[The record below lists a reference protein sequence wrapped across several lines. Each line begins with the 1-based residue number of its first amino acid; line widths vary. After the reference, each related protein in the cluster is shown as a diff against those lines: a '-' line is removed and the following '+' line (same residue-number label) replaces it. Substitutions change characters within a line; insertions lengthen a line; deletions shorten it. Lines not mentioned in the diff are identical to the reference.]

1 MPTYFARG
9 LSVRLSATPLEDST
23 TQKIILRKGDAAKQ
37 QSELAERRL
46 LERKLLKEEVVPFPD
61 DEYAVQLN
69 WVANA
74 PFMQT
79 RVKNDVYDKTEATT
93 GTHLSTSPI
102 TLLRSTAVSQ
112 MPPHSANRK
121 HLPST
126 LISPTR
132 PTSLAS
138 TIREHPSRSRSS
150 STGRS
155 PPVYLYPPTMSGPE
169 RKVTIRS
176 SGEPGSTSLLSDLG

>member
-9 LSVRLSATPLEDST
+9 VSVRLSATPLEDST

-61 DEYAVQLN
+61 DEYAFQLN

-79 RVKNDVYDKTEATT
+79 RVKNNVYD
-93 GTHLSTSPI
+93 
-102 TLLRSTAVSQ
+102 RYAVC
-112 MPPHSANRK
+112 PHPR
-121 HLPST
+121 
-126 LISPTR
+126 
-132 PTSLAS
+132 
-138 TIREHPSRSRSS
+138 
-150 STGRS
+150 
-155 PPVYLYPPTMSGPE
+155 
-169 RKVTIRS
+169 
-176 SGEPGSTSLLSDLG
+176 